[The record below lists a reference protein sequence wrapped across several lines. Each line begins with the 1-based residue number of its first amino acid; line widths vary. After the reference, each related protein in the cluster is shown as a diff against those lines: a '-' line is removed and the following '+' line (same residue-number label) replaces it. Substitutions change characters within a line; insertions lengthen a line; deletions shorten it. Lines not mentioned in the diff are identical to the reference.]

1 MSDDLVKRGYADG
14 KYVCSCRK
22 CKGTFMGD
30 KRAWCCKGC
39 AVSADRIEE
48 LEERLKAATDDAK
61 EAEAYAA
68 ELEKRNASL
77 ETLIKDFF
85 ILLDKTEETNEGRVF
100 RPNRI
105 SSCRVQDGQM
115 LDNLLRL
122 MKATVEG
129 RW

>member
-1 MSDDLVKRGYADG
+1 MSDLNPYEEGLAIDLAL
-14 KYVCSCRK
+14 
-22 CKGTFMGD
+22 
-30 KRAWCCKGC
+30 AEN
-39 AVSADRIEE
+39 RIE
-48 LEERLKAATDDAK
+48 
-61 EAEAYAA
+61 

-85 ILLDKTEETNEGRVF
+85 TLLDKTEETDEGRVF

-105 SSCRVQDGQM
+105 NSCRAEDGQK
-115 LDNLLRL
+115 LENLLRL